1 MKLTALS
8 LTNYKNINAASYQ
21 FDARINCF
29 IGKNGVGKSNVL
41 DAIYHLCFG
50 KGYFNPSAVQ
60 NIQFEKEFFLLE
72 GVFERE
78 EREEKI
84 VCSLKKGHKK
94 TMKRNGKTYDRLAD
108 HIGLLPLV
116 IISPA
121 DRDLI
126 IEGSSTRRKFID
138 GVMGQTDKVYLK
150 DLLQYNKVLLQRNA
164 LLKYFVANQTF
175 DQTTLSIYDEQLIRL
190 GTTIYHKRKSF
201 LATFIPI
208 VKSHYKSISKSL
220 EVVDIQ
226 YSSDLHDQNFTD
238 LLKNAL
244 PKDRSAQFT
253 TAGIHKED
261 LDFLIHGQPIKKFGS
276 QGQQKSFLIA
286 LKLAQ
291 FDFIKIQA
299 KVAPIVLLDD
309 VFDKLDQERVT
320 LIMQLVESDHFGQL
334 FLSDTH
340 QERTIAALETTQL
353 SYSLFELS

>member
-8 LTNYKNINAASYQ
+8 LTNYKNITAASYQ

-60 NIQFEKEFFLLE
+60 NIQFEKDFFLLE
-72 GVFERE
+72 GVFERD

-84 VCSLKKGHKK
+84 VCSLKKGNKK
-94 TMKRNGKTYDRLAD
+94 TMKRNGKAYDRLAD

-138 GVMGQTDKVYLK
+138 GVMGQTDKAYLK
-150 DLLQYNKVLLQRNA
+150 NLLQYNKALAQRNA

-175 DQTTLSIYDEQLIRL
+175 DQETLSIYDEQLIQL
-190 GTTIYHKRKSF
+190 GTTIYNKRKDF
-201 LATFIPI
+201 LEIFIPI
-208 VKSHYKSISKSL
+208 VKNHYKSISKS
-220 EVVDIQ
+220 EEEVDIQ
-226 YSSDLHDQNFTD
+226 YKSDLHQYNFID
-238 LLKNAL
+238 LLKNSL
-244 PKDRSAQFT
+244 SKDRSAQFT
-253 TAGIHKED
+253 TVGSHKDD
-261 LDFLIHGQPIKKFGS
+261 LDFLIHGQAIKKFGS

-286 LKLAQ
+286 LKLYK
-291 FDFIKIQA
+291 FDFIK
-299 KVAPIVLLDD
+299 
-309 VFDKLDQERVT
+309 
-320 LIMQLVESDHFGQL
+320 
-334 FLSDTH
+334 
-340 QERTIAALETTQL
+340 TQ
-353 SYSLFELS
+353 